1 MFSFETPEHHV
12 IVTAS
17 SDGFIKMWK
26 LEEDK
31 VSVSAQCKYT
41 EWESYCQY

>member
-1 MFSFETPEHHV
+1 MFSFETPEHHI

-26 LEEDK
+26 LKENK